1 MFVKPGHRQ
10 DDPALPLIVRG
21 PNKRLLSPQ
30 GEHAPEITF
39 WHRRVRDGD
48 VVLAEPPPP
57 PPPQPRPP
65 AAVAVVPPVVNHAAS
80 RAAADAF
87 AWHLPPAAGKLEHL
101 AGEPLRLTAAEWAR
115 LPAIEPRSGSMCR
128 EASAALDPPSGP
140 AVEGFAVAA
149 ADPRIKSGGEHDPA
163 AALLTHDEPSGQS
176 PEGMPLAET
185 KP

>member
-30 GEHAPEITF
+30 GEHVPEITF

-65 AAVAVVPPVVNHAAS
+65 AAVAVVPPVVDQAAA
-80 RAAADAF
+80 RAAADDF
-87 AWHLPPAAGKLEHL
+87 AWHPPPAAGEPLPPAAAEHN
-101 AGEPLRLTAAEWAR
+101 
-115 LPAIEPRSGSMCR
+115 
-128 EASAALDPPSGP
+128 
-140 AVEGFAVAA
+140 AA
-149 ADPRIKSGGEHDPA
+149 APLPI
-163 AALLTHDEPSGQS
+163 
-176 PEGMPLAET
+176 PEEPLAES

>member
-10 DDPALPLIVRG
+10 DDPAVPLIVRG

-30 GEHAPEITF
+30 GENVSETTF

-48 VVLAEPPPP
+48 VVLAEPPA
-57 PPPQPRPP
+57 PP
-65 AAVAVVPPVVNHAAS
+65 APAPRLAAAVVVVPPVVDPVAA

-87 AWHLPPAAGKLEHL
+87 VWQPPAAAGQLEHV

-115 LPAIEPRSGSMCR
+115 LP
-128 EASAALDPPSGP
+128 ALDPPSGP

-149 ADPRIKSGGEHDPA
+149 AEHERDPA
-163 AALLTHDEPSGQS
+163 APLLTRDEY
-176 PEGMPLAET
+176 LAEI

>member
-30 GEHAPEITF
+30 GEHVPEITF

-48 VVLAEPPPP
+48 VVLAEPPAP

-65 AAVAVVPPVVNHAAS
+65 AAVAVVPPVVDHAAA

-87 AWHLPPAAGKLEHL
+87 DWHLPPAAG
-101 AGEPLRLTAAEWAR
+101 EPL
-115 LPAIEPRSGSMCR
+115 P
-128 EASAALDPPSGP
+128 
-140 AVEGFAVAA
+140 
-149 ADPRIKSGGEHDPA
+149 PA
-163 AALLTHDEPSGQS
+163 AAEHDAAAPLPIHE
-176 PEGMPLAET
+176 EPLAET

>member
-1 MFVKPGHRQ
+1 MFVKPGRRQ

-30 GEHAPEITF
+30 GEHVPEITF

-48 VVLAEPPPP
+48 VVLAEPPAP

-65 AAVAVVPPVVNHAAS
+65 AAVAVVPPVVDQAAA

-87 AWHLPPAAGKLEHL
+87 AWHLPPAAG
-101 AGEPLRLTAAEWAR
+101 EPLPPAATEH
-115 LPAIEPRSGSMCR
+115 
-128 EASAALDPPSGP
+128 D
-140 AVEGFAVAA
+140 AA
-149 ADPRIKSGGEHDPA
+149 APLPI
-163 AALLTHDEPSGQS
+163 HDEPSGQS

>member
-30 GEHAPEITF
+30 GEHVPEITF

-48 VVLAEPPPP
+48 VVLAEPPAPP
-57 PPPQPRPP
+57 PPRPP
-65 AAVAVVPPVVNHAAS
+65 AAVVVVPPVVDQAAA

-87 AWHLPPAAGKLEHL
+87 EWHLPPAAGQLEHL

-115 LPAIEPRSGSMCR
+115 LPE
-128 EASAALDPPSGP
+128 LDPPSGP
-140 AVEGFAVAA
+140 AVEGFAVTAA
-149 ADPRIKSGGEHDPA
+149 EHERDPA
-163 AALLTHDEPSGQS
+163 APLLTRDEF
-176 PEGMPLAET
+176 LAET

>member
-10 DDPALPLIVRG
+10 DDSALPLIVRG

-30 GEHAPEITF
+30 GEHVPEITF

-65 AAVAVVPPVVNHAAS
+65 AAVAVVPPVVDQAAA
-80 RAAADAF
+80 RAAADDF
-87 AWHLPPAAGKLEHL
+87 AWHPPPAAGEPLPPAAAEH
-101 AGEPLRLTAAEWAR
+101 
-115 LPAIEPRSGSMCR
+115 
-128 EASAALDPPSGP
+128 D
-140 AVEGFAVAA
+140 AA
-149 ADPRIKSGGEHDPA
+149 APLPI
-163 AALLTHDEPSGQS
+163 
-176 PEGMPLAET
+176 PEEPLAET

>member
-30 GEHAPEITF
+30 GEHVPEITF

-48 VVLAEPPPP
+48 VVLAEPPT
-57 PPPQPRPP
+57 
-65 AAVAVVPPVVNHAAS
+65 AAAS
-80 RAAADAF
+80 ASTACGGRRDSAGGRPRCRARGGRRF
-87 AWHLPPAAGKLEHL
+87 RVPPAAG
-101 AGEPLRLTAAEWAR
+101 EPI
-115 LPAIEPRSGSMCR
+115 P
-128 EASAALDPPSGP
+128 
-140 AVEGFAVAA
+140 
-149 ADPRIKSGGEHDPA
+149 PA
-163 AALLTHDEPSGQS
+163 AAEHDAAAPLPTHEPES

>member
-30 GEHAPEITF
+30 GEHVPEITF
-39 WHRRVRDGD
+39 WYRRVRDGD
-48 VVLAEPPPP
+48 VVLAEPPAPP
-57 PPPQPRPP
+57 PPPPRPP
-65 AAVAVVPPVVNHAAS
+65 VAAAVVPPVVDQAAA

-87 AWHLPPAAGKLEHL
+87 VLPPPPAAG
-101 AGEPLRLTAAEWAR
+101 
-115 LPAIEPRSGSMCR
+115 
-128 EASAALDPPSGP
+128 EAHP
-140 AVEGFAVAA
+140 
-149 ADPRIKSGGEHDPA
+149 PA
-163 AALLTHDEPSGQS
+163 AAEHDAAAPLPIHAEPSGQS

>member
-30 GEHAPEITF
+30 GEHVPETTF

-48 VVLAEPPPP
+48 VVLAEPPAPP
-57 PPPQPRPP
+57 PPPPRPP
-65 AAVAVVPPVVNHAAS
+65 AAVAVVPPVVDQAAA

-87 AWHLPPAAGKLEHL
+87 QLHLPPAAG
-101 AGEPLRLTAAEWAR
+101 EPLPLAAAEH
-115 LPAIEPRSGSMCR
+115 
-128 EASAALDPPSGP
+128 D
-140 AVEGFAVAA
+140 AA
-149 ADPRIKSGGEHDPA
+149 APLPI
-163 AALLTHDEPSGQS
+163 HDE
-176 PEGMPLAET
+176 PLAET

>member
-30 GEHAPEITF
+30 GEHVPEITF

-48 VVLAEPPPP
+48 VVLAEPPAPP
-57 PPPQPRPP
+57 PPRPP
-65 AAVAVVPPVVNHAAS
+65 AAVAVVPPVVNQAAA

-87 AWHLPPAAGKLEHL
+87 QLHLPPAAG
-101 AGEPLRLTAAEWAR
+101 
-115 LPAIEPRSGSMCR
+115 
-128 EASAALDPPSGP
+128 EAHP
-140 AVEGFAVAA
+140 
-149 ADPRIKSGGEHDPA
+149 PA
-163 AALLTHDEPSGQS
+163 AAEHDVAAPLPIHAE
-176 PEGMPLAET
+176 PLAET

>member
-30 GEHAPEITF
+30 GEQVPEITF

-48 VVLAEPPPP
+48 VVLAEPPAPP
-57 PPPQPRPP
+57 PPPPRPP
-65 AAVAVVPPVVNHAAS
+65 VAVAVVPPVVDQAAA

-87 AWHLPPAAGKLEHL
+87 AWHLPPAV
-101 AGEPLRLTAAEWAR
+101 GEPLPQDAAEH
-115 LPAIEPRSGSMCR
+115 
-128 EASAALDPPSGP
+128 D
-140 AVEGFAVAA
+140 AA
-149 ADPRIKSGGEHDPA
+149 APLPI
-163 AALLTHDEPSGQS
+163 
-176 PEGMPLAET
+176 PEEPLAET

>member
-30 GEHAPEITF
+30 GEHVPEITF

-57 PPPQPRPP
+57 PQPRPP
-65 AAVAVVPPVVNHAAS
+65 AAVTVVPPVVDHAAA

-87 AWHLPPAAGKLEHL
+87 AWHQPPAAGESLSPTATEH
-101 AGEPLRLTAAEWAR
+101 
-115 LPAIEPRSGSMCR
+115 
-128 EASAALDPPSGP
+128 D
-140 AVEGFAVAA
+140 AA
-149 ADPRIKSGGEHDPA
+149 AQLPI
-163 AALLTHDEPSGQS
+163 HDEPFATA
-176 PEGMPLAET
+176 LAT
-185 KP
+185 FTPSSHASTPVPCV

>member
-30 GEHAPEITF
+30 GEHVPEITF

-48 VVLAEPPPP
+48 VVLAEPPAP
-57 PPPQPRPP
+57 PPPQPRSPG
-65 AAVAVVPPVVNHAAS
+65 AVAVVPPVVDQAAA

-87 AWHLPPAAGKLEHL
+87 QLHLPPAAG
-101 AGEPLRLTAAEWAR
+101 EPL
-115 LPAIEPRSGSMCR
+115 P
-128 EASAALDPPSGP
+128 
-140 AVEGFAVAA
+140 
-149 ADPRIKSGGEHDPA
+149 PA
-163 AALLTHDEPSGQS
+163 AAEHDAAAPLPIHE
-176 PEGMPLAET
+176 EPLAET